1 MHLPVLGTSFSPGSF
16 LRSFICV
23 YLRLPAIARLPP
35 GSCLTAAGPS
45 AGRDRVLVRQLPDRS
60 RSPELS
66 LIKDENTPLA
76 SRTPSR
82 RAGTRALP
90 VRGSSA
96 AYVDA
101 NGRLLGGCWIGL
113 ESLHALP
120 TSFVPRSPH
129 VGQPEWFRFCG
140 HVSNSIFVPK
150 IRICPEGTIGL
161 SLGFQPQDT
170 LSIGT
175 RPHKALRARARARAR
190 TLLFGEKACQ
200 PY

>member
-45 AGRDRVLVRQLPDRS
+45 AGRDRVLVRQPPDRS

-66 LIKDENTPLA
+66 LIKGENTPMA

-90 VRGSSA
+90 VG
-96 AYVDA
+96 
-101 NGRLLGGCWIGL
+101 
-113 ESLHALP
+113 
-120 TSFVPRSPH
+120 VPRFGFFVCLSRRSLAKGINQRFDAWHNRCFRLSQRSTHGVRSFSPIY
-129 VGQPEWFRFCG
+129 F
-140 HVSNSIFVPK
+140 S
-150 IRICPEGTIGL
+150 
-161 SLGFQPQDT
+161 GF
-170 LSIGT
+170 
-175 RPHKALRARARARAR
+175 
-190 TLLFGEKACQ
+190 
-200 PY
+200 